1 MESADR
7 KMKDS
12 GRESRSVRD
21 EHSTGWGEGQDRW
34 CLTTTSEQQKGPF
47 KTEYAKINRVLRHK
61 RASAGRGTASVSLTD
76 SDWSPSDRRGRWGQ
90 KRQPRKEQLISVGQ
104 NPKVQRRRV
113 NTKRNKHKKT
123 MLRQIINK
131 LLNTS
136 DKEKNFETSWRKK
149 KKRGT
154 KKIKMAAESSQVSVS
169 VSRPCGKD
177 ILRETQTG
185 VPQEGRRRHV

>member
-1 MESADR
+1 MESADG

-21 EHSTGWGEGQDRW
+21 EHSTGWGEGQARW

-113 NTKRNKHKKT
+113 NTERNKHKKT
-123 MLRQIINK
+123 MLRQIITK

-136 DKEKNFETSWRKK
+136 DEEKNFETSWRKK
-149 KKRGT
+149 KKEVQKR
-154 KKIKMAAESSQVSVS
+154 
-169 VSRPCGKD
+169 
-177 ILRETQTG
+177 
-185 VPQEGRRRHV
+185 